1 MNSIL
6 KIIVDLQCFVYCDF
20 EQIGEA
26 IPNSMLKVE
35 LRKGTYIIDFKKDN
49 LTLKSIKYE
58 IESDNEDYLLD
69 VSLADI
75 YAKEKEKIRRKTIS
89 EKDVVWID
97 AGDHWRILSVDDSP
111 LNLLSGESWIDLPDN
126 YNLLPMGQHRDP
138 DVDACGYIPFNIGG
152 ILKKDDSTG
161 YFIIGGKWG
170 CLDKSG
176 VVVIQP
182 IYESKVFF
190 KNEQIT
196 SIWNGCLFGG
206 IINYLG
212 ETVFSEFNSAF
223 PIDEVTGFYDVS
235 RQDKHGIINKYGE
248 IIVPIKYSKFKC
260 HANDVIWA
268 QDALSSKWGLI
279 KYDSTIVLPFVY
291 DDIQKANDGY
301 FVCRNGKWGTTNFDG
316 KTIVDTI
323 YRVVAKVRKSHYNP
337 NNPSAYEDHDYI
349 YYSIVSC
356 DEYDGCKYGIANTHF
371 DNHTISFK
379 EIIPCKY
386 DAIYSDFGKQYTEK
400 ELLKEASSQLGAP
413 DGYFSKTEVYFV
425 MKKEHMQCDK
435 YDDDN
440 NIVYSFTCDEF
451 NDKFKVLSN
460 QYYIRDVDYSKF
472 DSNPFNLLADSKFD
486 SNPFDL
492 LDFIDFYDGT
502 LFVKRI
508 YPDDWDGQT
517 SVPFDTE
524 NVRHKISFLI
534 GKKGNLWY
542 VFDNKESNTI
552 ESNSSIRIY
561 KNRPTTVLF
570 SLECDAIIEFGK
582 LVWYEDVYFA
592 IVEINGQKKLFII
605 SDTEVIYES
614 DYMGEIRSS
623 YYLLT
628 HSKIAY
634 DEKYLEME
642 ELSSDYFVIQS
653 SSEKWQILNYDIYYD
668 EENER
673 VKVHIFKS
681 QEFDYI
687 KFINEG
693 KVEVL
698 LCIKGRTLFNT
709 MHIFRGGNMYADKRW
724 KVSPNEERNCN
735 WVAVYDFEKDK
746 EGVVIEE
753 HTELFKDDDPIYGES
768 YIERRIPEEIVIP
781 FDRDYAR
788 VFYSEKNPIVVL
800 GTYTGKRTGDFI
812 DAANEI
818 KCAVMNTRKQFL
830 SSFIFDKVST
840 GFSCN
845 DLTFHIG
852 DFFAD
857 INLTEDD
864 LIYSIPFLKYDLYDN
879 NGYHSYGTPFKNVK
893 LFIDT
898 ETTGLPLND
907 KLTYTNVD
915 NWPFL
920 VQVALIIEDD
930 NFGILAKRSFILKPE
945 NYTIPASS
953 TKIHGISNKKA
964 NDEGENRD
972 KVISFLDK
980 VLYCSDVIIGHNIMF
995 DINVIKAEIIRVKGL
1010 DNSLFTQKEHK
1021 IIDTMKMGVNI
1032 CKLPNLSI
1040 FTHQNNP
1047 YKYPKLNELYYKLFN
1062 RHFSNQHNAMS
1073 DIQATYDCYYKLMD
1087 FKEKGL

>member
-35 LRKGTYIIDFKKDN
+35 LRKGTYIIDFKKDD
-49 LTLKSIKYE
+49 LILKSIKYK
-58 IESDNEDYLLD
+58 IESNNEDYLLD

-75 YAKEKEKIRRKTIS
+75 YAKEKEKIRRKNIS
-89 EKDVVWID
+89 RKDVIWID
-97 AGDHWRILSVDDSP
+97 AETHWRILSVDDSP
-111 LNLLSGESWIDLPDN
+111 LNLFNGESWIDLPDN

-138 DVDACGYIPFNIGG
+138 DVDVCGYIPFNIGG
-152 ILKKDDSTG
+152 TLIKDDLVG
-161 YFIIGGKWG
+161 YFINGGLWG

-176 VVVIQP
+176 SVVIQP
-182 IYESKVFF
+182 IYGSKVFF
-190 KNEQIT
+190 KNEQVT
-196 SIWNGCLFGG
+196 SIWNGGLLDRV
-206 IINYLG
+206 INYLG
-212 ETVFSEFNSAF
+212 ETVFSEFDNVF
-223 PIDEVTGFYDVS
+223 PIDEVVGCYDVS
-235 RQDKHGIINKYGE
+235 RQDKHGILNKYGE
-248 IIVPIKYSKFKC
+248 IITPIKYSELRY
-260 HANDVIWA
+260 HANNVIWA
-268 QDALSSKWGLI
+268 QDSLSSKWGLI

-291 DDIQKANDGY
+291 DDVEKANDGY
-301 FVCRNGKWGTTNFDG
+301 FVCKNGKWGATNFDG
-316 KTIVDTI
+316 KSIIDII
-323 YRVVAKVRKSHYNP
+323 YRVVAKVTRCYENP
-337 NNPSAYEDHDYI
+337 NNPSAYEDSDYI
-349 YYSIVSC
+349 YTYYSIVSR
-356 DEYDGCKYGIANTHF
+356 DQNDGCKYGIVNTHF
-371 DNHTISFK
+371 DNCTKTISFK
-379 EIIPCKY
+379 EIISCKY
-386 DAIYSDFGKQYTEK
+386 DAIYSNFGKQYTEE
-400 ELLKEASSQLGAP
+400 ELLKESSSQLGAIY
-413 DGYFSKTEVYFV
+413 GYFSKEDVYFV
-425 MKKEHMQCDK
+425 IKKEHMQCDK

-440 NIVYSFTCDEF
+440 NVVYSFMCDEF
-451 NDKFKVLSN
+451 NDKFKVLSSK
-460 QYYIRDVDYSKF
+460 YYIRNTD
-472 DSNPFNLLADSKFD
+472 LTFD
-486 SNPFDL
+486 SNPFDW
-492 LDFIDFYDGT
+492 LDFMDFYDGT

-517 SVPFDTE
+517 SVPFDVE

-534 GKKGNLWY
+534 GKKGTKWY
-542 VFDNKESNTI
+542 VFDNKESNSLSY
-552 ESNSSIRIY
+552 EY
-561 KNRPTTVLF
+561 KNRPTTILF
-570 SLECDAIIEFGK
+570 SFECDAIIEFGE
-582 LVWYEDVYFA
+582 LVWYAEEYFA
-592 IVEINGQKKLFII
+592 IVEVNGQKKLFII

-614 DYMGEIRSS
+614 DYMREIHSS
-623 YYLLT
+623 HYLLT
-628 HSKIAY
+628 NSKIAY
-634 DEKYLEME
+634 DEKYLKME
-642 ELSSDYFVIQS
+642 ELSNDYFVIRS
-653 SSEKWQILNYDIYYD
+653 LSDKWQIFNYDIYND
-668 EENER
+668 EGSESR
-673 VKVHIFKS
+673 RFHIFKS
-681 QEFDYI
+681 SEFDYI
-687 KFINEG
+687 KFINEE
-693 KVEVL
+693 KVEIL
-698 LCIKGRTLFNT
+698 LYLKGRTLFNT

-995 DINVIKAEIIRVKGL
+995 DINVIKAEIIKVKGL